1 MTQSPQSVPSFDEL
15 LSSAERSAVHLELRD
30 SYAVAEE
37 AEERRLWESGKWTLA
52 DGRRALADWMTL
64 VHSVTERGV
73 AVRRAR
79 VVSEPV
85 TSYVRYEHAL
95 SPLNIEA
102 GEQVRWLPRRQA
114 LGIPLPAADFWLI
127 DDRLVRFNHFSGDGE
142 AIEPEMSDDPGVVAL
157 CSSAFEAVWDRAVPH
172 EKYTLV

>member
-1 MTQSPQSVPSFDEL
+1 MTQRPQSVPSFAEL

-37 AEERRLWESGKWTLA
+37 SEERQLWESGMWTLT

-64 VHSVTERGV
+64 VRSVTERGV

-102 GEQVRWLPRRQA
+102 GELVRWLPRRQA
-114 LGIPLPAADFWLI
+114 LGIALPAADFWLI
-127 DDRLVRFNHFSGDGE
+127 DGRLVRFNHFSGDGE
-142 AIEPEMSDDPGVVAL
+142 AIEPEMSEDPAVVAL

-172 EKYTLV
+172 EKYTVA